1 MSVTP
6 DPAIKERRFPSA
18 GTVMIVV
25 AATMMIAYFQFPIL
39 HRWWPRPF
47 HPLFWFVAWSLA
59 ASGLAHLFWSLIP
72 TRWARWWPGFSR
84 YRVDFPR
91 EGIGFLL
98 IMTVLFVG
106 SSLTQS
112 NMLLLVFAAMAGP
125 FVVNGWITF
134 NMLQGL
140 RVHRTPPPRAMATEL
155 FSVEIALENRS
166 TLLSAW
172 MMSVLD
178 ELYWGQASSAS
189 SVLFIRVP
197 PKESQ
202 VGYYQLRLSKRG
214 RYEFG
219 PLRVSTR
226 YPLGLIERSLVV
238 RESAAT
244 LVYPRIGRLSPTFK
258 RQMLGANEQV
268 EVPQSRFGVFDDEFH
283 TLREYRTGDNP
294 RAIHWR
300 TSARRGAL
308 IVREYQQNREHNLL
322 VIIDLS
328 GARPEYAAQTE
339 SALSLALTL
348 AVEYRRECRGGQ
360 LTVVCGGREPFR
372 WEATAMST
380 GMDTLLDW
388 LAVAEPAPDEHFALL
403 AREVLDQVEA
413 GTRVAVVSTR
423 PQTAAPWGRAAPS
436 VRSGIPQWIEVTPQR
451 FAQAIVFPKEG
462 FRRTETPVEQS
473 VS

>member
-1 MSVTP
+1 MLAAVAMMVT
-6 DPAIKERRFPSA
+6 
-18 GTVMIVV
+18 
-25 AATMMIAYFQFPIL
+25 YFQFPFM
-39 HRWWPRPF
+39 HSWWPRPF
-47 HPLFWFVAWSLA
+47 HPLFWFVAWSMA
-59 ASGLAHLFWSLIP
+59 ASGAAYVLWSLIP
-72 TRWARWWPGFSR
+72 QRWTRWLPGISR

-98 IMTVLFVG
+98 IMTVLFIG

-140 RVHRTPPPRAMATEL
+140 RVRRAPPARAMATER
-155 FSVEIALENRS
+155 FSVEITLENRS
-166 TLLSAW
+166 PLLSAW
-172 MMSVLD
+172 MMSVTD

-189 SVLFIRVP
+189 SILFIRVP

-202 VGYYQLRLSKRG
+202 VGYYQLQLAKRG
-214 RYEFG
+214 RYELG

-226 YPLGLIERSLVV
+226 FPLGLIERSLMV
-238 RESAAT
+238 RESAIM
-244 LVYPRIGRLSPTFK
+244 LIYPRIGRLAPSFR
-258 RQMLGANEQV
+258 RQLLGANEQV

-300 TSARRGAL
+300 TSARRGTL

-322 VIIDLS
+322 VVIDLS
-328 GARPEYAAQTE
+328 SAKPEYAAQVDA
-339 SALSLALTL
+339 ALSLALTA
-348 AVEYRRECRGGQ
+348 AVEYRRDCRGGQ
-360 LTVVCGGREPFR
+360 LTVLCGGKEPFR

-380 GMDTLLDW
+380 GMDALLDW
-388 LAVAEPAPDEHFALL
+388 LALAEPAPDEHFALL
-403 AREVLDQVEA
+403 AREVLDQVEP

-423 PQTAAPWGRAAPS
+423 PQTAAPWGRAVPTGRGVA
-436 VRSGIPQWIEVTPQR
+436 VQWIEVTPQR
-451 FAQAIVFPKEG
+451 FTQALVFPDD
-462 FRRTETPVEQS
+462 RRRVAVPVES
-473 VS
+473 GVDR

>member
-1 MSVTP
+1 MMLV
-6 DPAIKERRFPSA
+6 AVVMM
-18 GTVMIVV
+18 GT
-25 AATMMIAYFQFPIL
+25 YYQFPFM
-39 HRWWPRPF
+39 RSWWPRAF
-47 HPLFWFVAWSLA
+47 YPLFWFATWSLA
-59 ASGLAHLFWSLIP
+59 AAGAAHVLWSAIP
-72 TRWARWWPGFSR
+72 AQWMRRIPGFSR

-140 RVHRTPPPRAMATEL
+140 RVHRSPPPRAMATEL
-155 FSVEIALENRS
+155 FSVEITLENRS

-178 ELYWGQASSAS
+178 ELYSGAASIAS
-189 SVLFIRVP
+189 SVLFVRVP

-202 VGYYQLRLSKRG
+202 VGYYQLRLPKRG

-238 RESAAT
+238 RESAT
-244 LVYPRIGRLSPTFK
+244 MLVYPRIGRLAPTFK

-283 TLREYRTGDNP
+283 TLREYRAGDNP

-322 VIIDLS
+322 IVIDLS
-328 GARPEYAAQTE
+328 GAKPEYAAQTE
-339 SALSLALTL
+339 SVLSLALTL
-348 AVEYRRECRGGQ
+348 ATEYRRDCRGGH
-360 LTVVCGGREPFR
+360 LTILCGGRDPFR
-372 WEATAMST
+372 WEATAMAT
-380 GMDTLLDW
+380 GMDALLDW
-388 LAVAEPAPDEHFALL
+388 LAVVEPAPDEHFALL
-403 AREVLDQVEA
+403 AREVLDQVEV

-423 PQTAAPWGRAAPS
+423 PQAAAPWGRTAPS
-436 VRSGIPQWIEVTPQR
+436 ARGMAAQWIEVTPQR
-451 FAQAIVFPKEG
+451 FAQAIVFPEDRPRQRVADG
-462 FRRTETPVEQS
+462 VGVPA
-473 VS
+473 